1 VRTVTLAG
9 LVAALGLLVC
19 GCGGS
24 SAAHHRAAARTAA
37 VRKRELVAERA
48 AAARRAAARRA
59 AAARIRV
66 RNATPQRNWK
76 PYAGQHVPI
85 LVYHD
90 LGTPPASEPYPG
102 LYVSDAD
109 FEAEIAWLHSDGY
122 QAVTLDEMMSAFFHR
137 GTLPAKPIV
146 ITFDNGY
153 VPQATFAPAVMARY
167 GWPGVLNEITV
178 GHLSNTRL
186 AGLIRKGWEV
196 DSHSL
201 THPDLTE
208 VSASE
213 LTAQVVQ
220 SRQFLQRTLHVPVN
234 SFCYPSNEYDDA
246 VVAAVKAAGY
256 TNAVTENPG
265 FATPATDP
273 YLLPRF
279 EIEGGLSELQADL
292 PST

>member
-1 VRTVTLAG
+1 VPRLANLLRTAG
-9 LVAALGLLVC
+9 LIAALGLLVSA
-19 GCGGS
+19 CGGS
-24 SAAHHRAAARTAA
+24 SAPRHQATGPTQAQRQALAARTA
-37 VRKRELVAERA
+37 
-48 AAARRAAARRA
+48 AAARRA
-59 AAARIRV
+59 AAARLRV
-66 RNATPQRNWK
+66 TNARPQPNWK
-76 PYAGQHVPI
+76 AYAGQQIPI

-102 LYVSDAD
+102 LYVSDGD
-109 FEAEIAWLHSDGY
+109 FEAEMTWLHSDGS
-122 QAVTLDEMMSAFFHR
+122 QAITLDEMMNGFFHHGR
-137 GTLPAKPIV
+137 LPAKPIV

-153 VPQATFAPAVMARY
+153 IPQATFAPAVMARY

-178 GHLSNTRL
+178 GHLSNARL
-186 AGLIRKGWEV
+186 AGLVKKGWEI

-201 THPDLTE
+201 THPDLTQ

-220 SRQFLQRTLHVPVN
+220 SRQFLRHALHVPVN
-234 SFCYPSNEYDDA
+234 SFCYPSNEYDAA

-265 FATPATDP
+265 FATPSTDP
-273 YLLPRF
+273 FLLPRF

-292 PST
+292 SSA